1 MFCIR
6 ILFLLIFPLHYPIFG
21 YDWTGVDVAESSLI
35 MDPLDTYDETELDLT
50 EAKQRYKRQTD
61 SAWNNTLLDL
71 SIGTDVVDKAE
82 LGDSYDFTL
91 RVQFPEITVSSPF
104 SVVILNKTETNAH
117 CTKFNIIFT

>member
-104 SVVILNKTETNAH
+104 SVGNN
-117 CTKFNIIFT
+117 CTMYQFNVIFT